1 MRVVCQPIRNP
12 LEEDSMASSGQVFEV
27 DFLLARGFSCGN
39 TTAFRECPASGFGE
53 YCHGVY
59 YR

>member
-1 MRVVCQPIRNP
+1 
-12 LEEDSMASSGQVFEV
+12 MASSGQVFEV